1 MSWFSGF
8 LTVILV
14 LDCLLLILL
23 VLIQL
28 PKKEAGMGTA
38 FGGAATD
45 ALFGAGS
52 GNALTKLTKYATGIF
67 FILALG
73 VAFIDARQ
81 TDVTKKRFQKSVASE
96 ANKLPVAPPPV
107 NPNLV
112 NTNLTLTNSSLPTTN
127 KPGPATNAENKTPAA
142 PAGPGAA
149 AAGTPPD
156 AKSK

>member
-1 MSWFSGF
+1 MAWLIGF

-52 GNALTKLTKYATGIF
+52 GNALTMVTKYATGIF
-67 FILALG
+67 FILALSLSWLNAKQ
-73 VAFIDARQ
+73 VDPE
-81 TDVTKKRFQKSVASE
+81 TKRRRLQRTVSE
-96 ANKLPVAPPPV
+96 AAAQLPVAVPPV
-107 NPNLV
+107 NPALL
-112 NTNLTLTNSSLPTTN
+112 NTNLALTNAVIALTN
-127 KPGPATNAENKTPAA
+127 KPPTNPPSTTVPAGGPAK
-142 PAGPGAA
+142 
-149 AAGTPPD
+149 
-156 AKSK
+156 